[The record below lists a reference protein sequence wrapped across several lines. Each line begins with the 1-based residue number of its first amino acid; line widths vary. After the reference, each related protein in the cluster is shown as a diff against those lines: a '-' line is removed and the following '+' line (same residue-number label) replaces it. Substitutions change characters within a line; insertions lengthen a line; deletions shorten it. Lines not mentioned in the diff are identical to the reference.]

1 MEIAVKQLLASRPM
15 EAEDEPTVFGFVVRR
30 PTDILAV
37 TEDDILPV
45 RGAQHTST
53 RRRAGVVL

>member
-1 MEIAVKQLLASRPM
+1 MEIAVNRPM

-37 TEDDILPV
+37 TEDNVLPV